1 MARKRDLERQYAAA
15 MNSWMLERKTSAEL
29 RGKQDRRDRT
39 IATLYPQ
46 YANEWGVID
55 WGTLHA
61 TAEAVRRARQAKAD
75 AKTLK
80 KWENN

>member
-1 MARKRDLERQYAAA
+1 MTRKSDLERQYAAA
-15 MNSWMLERKTSAEL
+15 MTSLMFEQKTSAEL
-29 RGKQDRRDRT
+29 REERHRRDRT
-39 IATLYPQ
+39 LATLYPQ

-55 WGTLHA
+55 WDTLHA

-80 KWENN
+80 KWEGN